1 MSHEAIAA
9 ITGTEE
15 KVRQMKS
22 DALAEAKRSAAQ
34 AQALGEEAIASAIK
48 KADAEIAELMKKAEE
63 KATADASE
71 LAQSNENRKAAMRA
85 RADVRL
91 DKAAELI
98 VERIVNS

>member
-15 KVRQMKS
+15 KVRQMKA
-22 DALAEAKRSAAQ
+22 DALAEAKRSVAQ
-34 AQALGEEAIASAIK
+34 AQSLGEEAIASAIR

>member
-15 KVRQMKS
+15 KVRQMKA
-22 DALAEAKRSAAQ
+22 DALAEAKRSVAQ

>member
-15 KVRQMKS
+15 KVRQMKA
-22 DALAEAKRSAAQ
+22 DALAEAKRSVAQ
-34 AQALGEEAIASAIK
+34 AQALGEDAIASAIK
-48 KADAEIAELMKKAEE
+48 KADAEIAELMKKAED
-63 KATADASE
+63 KATADASG
-71 LAQSNENRKAAMRA
+71 LAQSTENKKAAMRA
-85 RADVRL
+85 KADVRL

>member
-15 KVRQMKS
+15 KVRQMKA
-22 DALAEAKRSAAQ
+22 DALAEAKRSVAQ
-34 AQALGEEAIASAIK
+34 AQALGEDAIASAIK
-48 KADAEIAELMKKAEE
+48 KADAEIAELMKKAED